1 MIKKYS
7 IFEAYEALI
16 KCIPKKPSMDD
27 AVPDLLFCPN
37 CGVELVASEKA
48 DCCYNCGQAI
58 DWSK

>member
-1 MIKKYS
+1 MAKDFS
-7 IFEAYEALI
+7 IFEVYGMLSRF
-16 KCIPKKPSMDD
+16 IPKKPLINNE
-27 AVPDLLFCPN
+27 VPDLLFCPN